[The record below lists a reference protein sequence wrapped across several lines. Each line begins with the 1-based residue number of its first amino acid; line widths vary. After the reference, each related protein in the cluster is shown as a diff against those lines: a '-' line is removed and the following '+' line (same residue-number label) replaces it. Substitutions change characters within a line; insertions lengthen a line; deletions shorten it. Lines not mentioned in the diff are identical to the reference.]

1 MASSSGAAPGSAK
14 VGAKA
19 GPIQLGIAPIGWS
32 NDDLPELGGD
42 ISLEQCLRE
51 ALEAGY
57 AGVEKGGKFPMIPR
71 ELKPILEGHGL
82 KLVTGWFSGELRH
95 GTVEREKRRMAGQL
109 QLFLELGAPV
119 LVYAE
124 TTGTVQGNIDI
135 PVADRP
141 VMPDEEFK
149 RYGDWLTEL
158 AEWLQ
163 AEGCPMTF
171 HHHMGTVV
179 ETEREV
185 DLLMR
190 HSGEAVGL
198 LLDTGHL
205 TFAGGDVLATT
216 RRHGARINHVHC
228 KDIRHDVLEQHLAER
243 WSFLKGVLEGVFTVP
258 GDGMIDFGPFALL
271 LAEIGYRGWVVVE
284 AEQDPAK
291 ANPLE
296 MARIGHTALTKA
308 FSDAGFAII

>member
-124 TTGTVQGNIDI
+124 TTGTVQGNVDI

-308 FSDAGFAII
+308 FSDAGFTII